1 MSRTRL
7 AVAAVSTAL
16 VGLLT
21 CACHQPEQPPVPPRP
36 TNPTNARV
44 GPAIAEREADAS
56 SIVREAGPIPPAD
69 AGIGLFD
76 AAPVGP
82 R

>member
-1 MSRTRL
+1 MIRTRL
-7 AVAAVSTAL
+7 AFAAACTAL
-16 VGLLT
+16 AGLLT
-21 CACHQPEQPPVPPRP
+21 CACHEPEQPPVPPRP
-36 TNPTNARV
+36 TNPTNAAFGAMV
-44 GPAIAEREADAS
+44 AEQELDAS
-56 SIVREAGPIPPAD
+56 TIVREAGPVPPAD

>member
-1 MSRTRL
+1 MSRARL
-7 AVAAVSTAL
+7 VLGLGCAALA
-16 VGLLT
+16 GLLT
-21 CACHQPEQPPVPPRP
+21 CACHQPEQPPVPPHP
-36 TNPTNARV
+36 TNPTNARLD
-44 GPAIAEREADAS
+44 PALAEQEADAP
-56 SIVREAGPIPPAD
+56 IVREAGPVPPAD

>member
-7 AVAAVSTAL
+7 VLAATCTAFA
-16 VGLLT
+16 GLLT
-21 CACHQPEQPPVPPRP
+21 CACHEPEQPPVPTHP
-36 TNPTNARV
+36 TNPTNTSVDLAL
-44 GPAIAEREADAS
+44 AESESDA
-56 SIVREAGPIPPAD
+56 SIVREAGPVPPGD

-76 AAPVGP
+76 AAPVVP